1 MLNPPEAGL
10 LFIDRGAMRP
20 DGMAEISNAGNDIG
34 ARAIARVGLNGLATR
49 LRLPEGPRKRSMEEN
64 IKCPVGSFWLT
75 GSPIQ

>member
-20 DGMAEISNAGNDIG
+20 DGMAEISNAGDDIG
-34 ARAIARVGLNGLATR
+34 ARVIARVGLNDLATR
-49 LRLPEGPRKRSMEEN
+49 LRLSEVPRKCSMEEN
-64 IKCPVGSFWLT
+64 IECPVESFWLT